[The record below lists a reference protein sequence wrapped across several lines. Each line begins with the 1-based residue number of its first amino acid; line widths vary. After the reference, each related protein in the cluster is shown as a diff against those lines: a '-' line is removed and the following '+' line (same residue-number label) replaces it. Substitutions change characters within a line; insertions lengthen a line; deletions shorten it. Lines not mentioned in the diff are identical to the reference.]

1 MAEFVNAD
9 SLLCKCRLN
18 FSSDISLL
26 PTLKKI
32 ELGGSRIFESM
43 DRLTAEL
50 ENLTHLNLR
59 GNRRQELESDRDT
72 SCMKSPALLTVT
84 DPSAFK
90 ALAQLTWR
98 GLGSS
103 DWAADV

>member
-18 FSSDISLL
+18 FSSEISLL

-50 ENLTHLNLR
+50 ENLTHLNSR
-59 GNRRQELESDRDT
+59 GNRET
-72 SCMKSPALLTVT
+72 SCMKSPALITVT